1 MDDPISEKLYTF
13 PLLFLPSKDFF
24 EIPDKHRI
32 SMTNFAFN
40 HGTVPS
46 SDLGCYRMFYQL
58 DNHLLIPDFDLM
70 VIIGKYLDYSFFKT
84 PFFKNEDEFLEAKFR
99 SKKWKDKR
107 NENVIQSLVSQFECI
122 DIGQIFE
129 FPIWEDKDLKI
140 TDKRK
145 MIKSILEG
153 SNYLPSDL
161 LSYNFF
167 TYGMIDGIEYEGEAA
182 YYGAWNLCFLQSQFI
197 SE

>member
-24 EIPDKHRI
+24 DIPDKHRI

-46 SDLGCYRMFYQL
+46 SDLRCYRMFYQF

-70 VIIGKYLDYSFFKT
+70 VVIGKYLDYSLFKS
-84 PFFKNEDEFLEAKFR
+84 PFFKNEDEFLAAKIR
-99 SKKWKDKR
+99 SNQWKEKR
-107 NENVIQSLVSQFECI
+107 NENVIQSMLSRFECI
-122 DIGQIFE
+122 DIGRIFE
-129 FPIWEDKDLKI
+129 YQMREERDFKI
-140 TDKRK
+140 SSKRE

-167 TYGMIDGIEYEGEAA
+167 TYGMTDGFEYQGEDA
-182 YYGAWNLCFLQSQFI
+182 YYGAWDLCILQSRFI